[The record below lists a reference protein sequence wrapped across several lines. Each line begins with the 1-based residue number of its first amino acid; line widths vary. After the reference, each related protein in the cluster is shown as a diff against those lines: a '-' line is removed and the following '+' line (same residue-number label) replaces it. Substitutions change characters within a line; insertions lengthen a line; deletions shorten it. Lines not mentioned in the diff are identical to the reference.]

1 MIDHGTTSSDM
12 ECLLL
17 CQRHQQCMSVNYKL
31 GESTGV
37 CELNAV
43 IAEDFPED
51 VTDSNEF
58 DYYESFDVD

>member
-1 MIDHGTTSSDM
+1 MINHLTTSSDM

-17 CQRHQQCMSVNYKL
+17 CQRHQQCVSVNYKP
-31 GESTGV
+31 GESTSV

-51 VTDSNEF
+51 LTDTNDF
-58 DYYESFDVD
+58 DYYESFV

>member
-1 MIDHGTTSSDM
+1 MINRMTTSSDM

-17 CQRHQQCMSVNYKL
+17 CHRHQQCVSVNYKP
-31 GESTGV
+31 GECTSV

-51 VTDSNEF
+51 LTDSNDF
-58 DYYESFDVD
+58 DYYESFV

>member
-1 MIDHGTTSSDM
+1 MINQGTASSDM

-17 CQRHQQCMSVNYKL
+17 CQRHQHCMSVNYKL
-31 GESTGV
+31 GEFASV

-58 DYYESFDVD
+58 DYYESFV